1 MYKRQVG
8 KGAEKGVLFKNA
20 EALETSHNV
29 TMAVFDKTG
38 TITKG
43 KPIVTDVIGWNGA
56 KEEAITRL
64 AAAIEQG
71 SAHPLA
77 VAVKERAA
85 GMELPT
91 CTDFRTTVGGGIAA
105 RCENTNVRLG
115 NLSFV
120 QPVAM
125 IPPNAIELGEKLASV
140 GKTVSYTHLDVY
152 KRQGYNIHT

>member
-1 MYKRQVG
+1 MYKRQ
-8 KGAEKGVLFKNA
+8 GVLFKNA
-20 EALETSHNV
+20 EALETAHNV

-91 CTDFRTTVGGGIAA
+91 CTDFRTTV
-105 RCENTNVRLG
+105 RCV
-115 NLSFV
+115 
-120 QPVAM
+120 
-125 IPPNAIELGEKLASV
+125 
-140 GKTVSYTHLDVY
+140 
-152 KRQGYNIHT
+152 